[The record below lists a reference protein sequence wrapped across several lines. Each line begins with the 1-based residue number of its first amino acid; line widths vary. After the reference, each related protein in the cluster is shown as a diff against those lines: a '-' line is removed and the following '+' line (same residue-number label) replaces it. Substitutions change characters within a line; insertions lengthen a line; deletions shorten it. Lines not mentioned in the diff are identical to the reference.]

1 MISMTIAVEERL
13 TTPASPAVAA
23 STPLLPTGRRRGDR
37 PIRPISP
44 FIVQLT
50 DARFRQAGRN
60 PATLY
65 LRRALQAHYAE
76 RDK

>member
-1 MISMTIAVEERL
+1 VISMDLAADERL
-13 TTPASPAVAA
+13 AVVAVPTA
-23 STPLLPTGRRRGDR
+23 ETRAPLLPTGRRRGDR
-37 PIRPISP
+37 PVRPVSP
-44 FIVQLT
+44 FILQLT

-65 LRRALQAHYAE
+65 LRRALLAHYAE

>member
-1 MISMTIAVEERL
+1 MISMTIAVEEQL
-13 TTPASPAVAA
+13 AA
-23 STPLLPTGRRRGDR
+23 PLAPVSVERTPLLPTGRRRGDR
-37 PIRPISP
+37 PVRPISP

-65 LRRALQAHYAE
+65 MRRALLAHYAE